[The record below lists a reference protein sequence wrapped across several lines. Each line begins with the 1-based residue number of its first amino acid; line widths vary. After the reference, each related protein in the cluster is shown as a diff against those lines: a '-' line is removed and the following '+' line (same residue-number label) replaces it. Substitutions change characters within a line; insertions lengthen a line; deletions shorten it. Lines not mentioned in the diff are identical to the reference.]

1 MKNYSEKRIVSV
13 VMMNSNLIL
22 SSTIEN
28 INLSILFI
36 FLALYWLIQYGILLT
51 KPNDNEKQ

>member
-1 MKNYSEKRIVSV
+1 
-13 VMMNSNLIL
+13 MMNGNLIL

-36 FLALYWLIQYGILLT
+36 FVALYWLILYGVLLT